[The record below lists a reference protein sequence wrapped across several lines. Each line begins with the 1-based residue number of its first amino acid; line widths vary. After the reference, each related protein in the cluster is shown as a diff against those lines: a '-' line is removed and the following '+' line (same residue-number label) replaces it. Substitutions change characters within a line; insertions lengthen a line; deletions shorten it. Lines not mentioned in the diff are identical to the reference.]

1 MRLDH
6 LNGSAPPKLAP
17 ELKFRNSIFFQ
28 QITFLTFL
36 RKTTI
41 PSQQYVG
48 ADYQMRF
55 RRAILPIVIRI
66 ITICRYILIRTDP
79 FRSWKIGLS
88 SFESKHF
95 DIFWWIFGGSFAYC
109 FQSSSIF
116 EFWNETLVKYFYLKK
131 KIIFS
136 YSKDYLEKIKQKVR

>member
-41 PSQQYVG
+41 PSQQCVG

-95 DIFWWIFGGSFAYC
+95 DIFCWIFGGSFAYSSK
-109 FQSSSIF
+109 SSSIF
-116 EFWNETLVKYFYLKK
+116 ELSLVLMVWNKY
-131 KIIFS
+131 I
-136 YSKDYLEKIKQKVR
+136 